1 MLTFRE
7 FLREFF
13 LLEGGGTNMFKAP
26 SAGEPISVNTVS
38 EERTGNLT
46 SETISTDHRKSI
58 HSGLVAFGEAVA
70 SRTGQNPFGE
80 KGIRYGGSSGPVMDS
95 KTKQSDIDRWNKK
108 DFNDIDV
115 HTIHEHKDGSEL
127 QEHLHGMFKNNGKDN
142 RFGDLEL
149 KSMTKHG
156 AKLGD
161 RGSAIT
167 STLFY
172 HHPTGNHIQIDLLHT
187 PEGPGGKMDPA
198 YIVANS
204 SHREDLDHKIKGAHR
219 NALAEAAVSVLGGT
233 HHPDKKEV
241 SAKTG
246 KPVKNEDVDR
256 GGAKKV
262 SLVKGRVFNRYTEH
276 PNGGLVK
283 ATQEDRNDE
292 LAKGGGQ
299 QQHEWLSE
307 RLGHGISE
315 DSSFVEMHGAL
326 HKALASGHITQDHM
340 NEIRERYNE
349 KIEQRGG
356 LRLGIFEERDAAVKG
371 SK

>member
-38 EERTGNLT
+38 KERTGNLT

-70 SRTGQNPFGE
+70 SRTGQNPFG
-80 KGIRYGGSSGPVMDS
+80 KNGIKYGGSSGPIMDP
-95 KTKQSDIDRWNKK
+95 KTTQKDINRWNKK

-115 HTIHEHKDGSEL
+115 HTVHAHEDGSEL
-127 QEHLHGMFKNNGKDN
+127 QGHLHNMFTDGVNNQ
-142 RFGDLEL
+142 FGDLEL

-156 AKLGD
+156 AKLGE
-161 RGSAIT
+161 GTAIT
-167 STLFY
+167 SALFK
-172 HHPTGNHIQIDLLHT
+172 HHPTGRHIQIDFLHT
-187 PEGPGGKMDPA
+187 PKGPNGEAMDPA

-204 SHREDLDHKIKGAHR
+204 SHREDLDHGIKGAHR

-241 SAKTG
+241 SVKTG
-246 KPVKNEDVDR
+246 KPVKNEDVDS
-256 GGAKKV
+256 GGAKKL
-262 SLVKGRVFNRYTEH
+262 SLVKGRVFNRYADH
-276 PNGGLVK
+276 PSGGLVK
-283 ATQEDRNDE
+283 ATQAHRDNE
-292 LAKGGGQ
+292 LAEGGGQ
-299 QQHEWLSE
+299 QQHAWLSK
-307 RLGHGISE
+307 RLGKDISE

-326 HKALASGHITQDHM
+326 HKALASGHITQDDM
-340 NEIRERYNE
+340 NEIRQRYNE

-356 LRLGIFEERDAAVKG
+356 LRLGTFEERDAAVEG

>member
-1 MLTFRE
+1 MLS
-7 FLREFF
+7 FLEYIKEQ
-13 LLEGGGTNMFKAP
+13 LLNEGGGTDMFKAP
-26 SAGEPISVNTVS
+26 SAGKPIEIHPVS
-38 EERTGNLT
+38 KDRTGNLT
-46 SETISTDHRKSI
+46 GEPVGTEHRQGIHKS
-58 HSGLVAFGEAVA
+58 LEAFGKAVA
-70 SRTGQNPFGE
+70 SRTGQNPFGK

-115 HTIHEHKDGSEL
+115 HTIHAHKDGSEL
-127 QEHLHGMFKNNGKDN
+127 QEHLHGMFKHDGKDN

-156 AKLGD
+156 AGLG

-172 HHPTGNHIQIDLLHT
+172 HHPTGKHIQIDLLHT
-187 PEGPGGKMDPA
+187 PKGPKGEEMDPA
-198 YIVANS
+198 HIVANS
-204 SHREDLDHKIKGAHR
+204 SHREDLDHGIKGAHR

-246 KPVKNEDVDR
+246 KPVKNEDVDS

-262 SLVKGRVFNRYTEH
+262 SLVKGRVFNRYAEH
-276 PNGGLVK
+276 PSGGLVK
-283 ATQEDRNDE
+283 ATQADRDAE

-299 QQHEWLSE
+299 QQHAWLSK
-307 RLGHGISE
+307 RLGHGVSE

-326 HKALASGHITQDHM
+326 HKALASGHINQDHM
-340 NEIRERYNE
+340 NEIRKRYNE

-356 LRLGIFEERDAAVKG
+356 LRLGTFEERDAAVKG
-371 SK
+371 KK

>member
-1 MLTFRE
+1 MKTFLQFIRE
-7 FLREFF
+7 NYV

-38 EERTGNLT
+38 KERTGNLT
-46 SETISTDHRKSI
+46 SEPVGTEHREGIHKS
-58 HSGLVAFGEAVA
+58 LEAFGKAVA

-127 QEHLHGMFKNNGKDN
+127 QEHLHGMFTDGVNN

-149 KSMTKHG
+149 RSMTKHG
-156 AKLGD
+156 AKLGK
-161 RGSAIT
+161 GTAIT
-167 STLFY
+167 SALFY
-172 HHPTGNHIQIDLLHT
+172 HHPTGKHIQIDFLHT
-187 PEGPGGKMDPA
+187 PKGPKGQAMDPA

-256 GGAKKV
+256 GGAKME
-262 SLVKGRVFNRYTEH
+262 SLVKGRVFKRYVEH
-276 PNGGLVK
+276 SNGGLVK
-283 ATQEDRNDE
+283 ATQEDRNAE

-299 QQHEWLSE
+299 QQHEWLSR
-307 RLGHGISE
+307 RLGHEISE
-315 DSSFVEMHGAL
+315 DSSFVAMHGAL
-326 HKALASGHITQDHM
+326 HKALASGSITQNHM
-340 NEIRERYNE
+340 NEIRDRYNE
-349 KIEQRGG
+349 KIKERGG
-356 LRLGIFEERDAAVKG
+356 LRQGIFEQRDAAVEG